1 MYLCNAK
8 LRSGFIFFEASGL
21 INKHLI
27 QRKLLMEKRI
37 GTVSILISDTSV
49 VPEVNR
55 ILSDFGAMIIARQ
68 GVPMHQH
75 GFNIITLIVEG
86 TTDELS
92 SLTGKLGRLQG
103 VEVKSML
110 AKARSQGI
118 GVRD

>member
-1 MYLCNAK
+1 MYLCIAK
-8 LRSGFIFFEASGL
+8 LRSGFIFFEASEL

-37 GTVSILISDTSV
+37 GTVSILISDTSI

-55 ILSDFGAMIIARQ
+55 ILSDFGTMIIARQ

-75 GFNIITLIVEG
+75 GFNIITLIIEC

-110 AKARSQGI
+110 AKTKTVNS
-118 GVRD
+118 

>member
-1 MYLCNAK
+1 MYLCSAK
-8 LRSGFIFFEASGL
+8 PRSGFIFFEVSRL

-75 GFNIITLIVEG
+75 GFNIITLIIEG

-110 AKARSQGI
+110 AKSR
-118 GVRD
+118 

>member
-1 MYLCNAK
+1 
-8 LRSGFIFFEASGL
+8 
-21 INKHLI
+21 
-27 QRKLLMEKRI
+27 MEKRI

-75 GFNIITLIVEG
+75 GFNIITLIIEG

-110 AKARSQGI
+110 AKARGQVLFSVSTFSLQMVKDDFSNTHALGCYLHI
-118 GVRD
+118 LVSMYH